1 MSFNGEA
8 AAPFFVSMVKEIYAW
23 IESGSPY
30 QEGVDIYERYG
41 NNTFLKTLFKRQENG
56 FNRQKLAEEIDL
68 LLLARPE
75 PKQGK
80 HQRIEFINGSSVK
93 LPEVTIR
100 PGLASGKNFD
110 QVTMDSDPIDAIR
123 YMAVKQR
130 PNPDAPDTGPELL
143 RVISRIE
150 KNYSELRGLHPYL
163 SILPEGE
170 QLKELAFQIV
180 KLGKENAELWNRRNF
195 LAEGGV
201 DLEEPEPEPEVPVMI
216 DLNLL
221 NRRES
226 IRKSL
231 SKARARL
238 KKQKNPKP
246 HTRKLV
252 EQREQDLRLIDQ
264 EINEAKQ
271 KGSTDE

>member
-1 MSFNGEA
+1 MSFCCMG
-8 AAPFFVSMVKEIYAW
+8 AAPFFVSMIAEINKW
-23 IESGSPY
+23 IENGSRY
-30 QEGVDIYERYG
+30 QEGVLLYDKFG
-41 NNTFLKTLFKRQENG
+41 SDNFLKLLFSRGEKDLTK
-56 FNRQKLAEEIDL
+56 QKLNEAL
-68 LLLARPE
+68 LQLLSSGPDQEDQQPSPKEKVPAPIQLE
-75 PKQGK
+75 PK
-80 HQRIEFINGSSVK
+80 S
-93 LPEVTIR
+93 T
-100 PGLASGKNFD
+100 AY
-110 QVTMDSDPIDAIR
+110 DPPQ
-123 YMAVKQR
+123 AVA
-130 PNPDAPDTGPELL
+130 NPPELL
-143 RVISRIE
+143 KVISRIE

-170 QLKELAFQIV
+170 QLRELAFQIV
-180 KLGKENAELWNRRNF
+180 KLGKENAELWDRRNF

-201 DLEEPEPEPEVPVMI
+201 DPEQPEPEVPMMI

-271 KGSTDE
+271 KGSPDE